1 MTGRLETGIGSLRLK
16 NPVIAGPAEHL
27 IDPDNVRR
35 ALRTGVGAV
44 VLKST
49 NELEGA
55 REQLERAEY
64 AVFDEQWRAVPWGAD
79 APLAATIAT
88 RSGLVRIPFDQWL
101 EQAVAL
107 DREARLED
115 AYAIPSIIVA
125 DLDRAVDMAR
135 LVDQAG
141 LRALELNIGTP
152 YASEA
157 KKGAVTTEF
166 DPARATTMVAAV
178 ASAVS
183 IPVWVKLTGQS
194 ERVPDL
200 VQASFDGGGAAVIM
214 AGRLLGLIPDVETMQ
229 PALGTSLGI
238 GGFWNLP
245 LTCHWLALSRARMGP
260 DKPLIGI
267 NGAQSGLD
275 VARMMLA
282 GAHAVEIASAAM
294 LRGFQALSDAV
305 AEFEAYL
312 ARKKIR
318 RAISSAAL
326 PTPASRSRRCRR
338 CRTSGRTTFRN
349 NEHCAPDTTGD
360 APIKEIMMLSFRL
373 LRCRACRRS
382 RAHLRAGRCAATPG
396 LRAK

>member
-1 MTGRLETGIGSLRLK
+1 MTALETSIGALRLK

-35 ALRTGVGAV
+35 ALRMGIGAV

-49 NELEGA
+49 NESEAA

-64 AVFDEQWRAVPWGAD
+64 AAFDEHWRKLPWGPD
-79 APLAATIAT
+79 TPSSATIAT
-88 RSGLVRIPFDQWL
+88 RSGLARIPFEQWL
-101 EQAVAL
+101 DQAVTL
-107 DREARLED
+107 DREAKQCD
-115 AYAIPSIIVA
+115 AFAIPSIIVA
-125 DLDRAVDMAR
+125 DLDRAVEMAR

-157 KKGAVTTEF
+157 ARGAVTTEF
-166 DPARATTMVAAV
+166 DPARATAMFSAV

-183 IPVWVKLTGQS
+183 LPVFVKLTGQS

-200 VQASFDGGGAAVIM
+200 VEASFDGGGAAVIM
-214 AGRLLGLIPDVETMQ
+214 AGRLLGLIPDVETMR
-229 PALGTSLGI
+229 PSLGTSLGI

-260 DKPLIGI
+260 DRPLIGI

-282 GAHAVEIASAAM
+282 GAHAVEIASAVM
-294 LRGFQALSDAV
+294 LRGFSVLSDAV

-312 ARKKIR
+312 ARQKI
-318 RAISSAAL
+318 S
-326 PTPASRSRRCRR
+326 
-338 CRTSGRTTFRN
+338 
-349 NEHCAPDTTGD
+349 APDLIGRAAD
-360 APIKEIMMLSFRL
+360 ERKSFASLPPLREKWKEYVP
-373 LRCRACRRS
+373 
-382 RAHLRAGRCAATPG
+382 TQ
-396 LRAK
+396 